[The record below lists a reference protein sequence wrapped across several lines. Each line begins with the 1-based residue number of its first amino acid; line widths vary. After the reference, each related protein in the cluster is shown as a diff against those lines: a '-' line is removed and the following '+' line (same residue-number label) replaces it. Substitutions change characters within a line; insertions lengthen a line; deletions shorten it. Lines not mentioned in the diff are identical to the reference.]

1 MPRKHQSIHYDV
13 CPHCQ
18 GAGVKEFLQSA
29 GRKIKKSLQKGG
41 IVHKIGTEALS
52 AVKPYVRPI
61 ANDLLNTG
69 KTALQA
75 YAPELSPVIEAGSQV
90 LHNQMDKKLTKSG
103 MGLRKGRFAKG
114 SKEAKE
120 HMAKLRAMR
129 GKGIPSP
136 PSRLPDTSLLAYRD

>member
-1 MPRKHQSIHYDV
+1 MPRKHQPIHYEC
-13 CPHCQ
+13 CPNCQ
-18 GAGVKEFLQSA
+18 GTGVKEFIQSA
-29 GRKIKKSLQKGG
+29 GRKIKKSFQKGG
-41 IVHKIGTEALS
+41 IMHKIGTEALNT
-52 AVKPYVRPI
+52 VKPYVRPI

-90 LHNQMDKKLTKSG
+90 LHSQMDKKLTKSG
-103 MGLRKGRFAKG
+103 MGVSRKGRFVKG

-136 PSRLPDTSLLAYRD
+136 PSRLPNTSLLA